1 MQLSTDKM
9 YELAVDGVKSGESK
23 AMGKRVKLVF
33 GIAPEDQDMVVNI
46 RGPSAMTT
54 LTADK
59 RISLRAKAKSCPKR
73 KNKSDSKRRK
83 GKDEDEDRRRRRK
96 REDEE
101 GTEEGKKSRRNQS
114 KKKNGNSG
122 DADDSIADGGQVEND
137 QEKKARR
144 KKNVEAGKRVKV
156 RIKTFPSSS
165 FLSKLNFFANK
176 NFSIYRLT
184 LRCLHFLS

>member
-23 AMGKRVKLVF
+23 AMGKRAKLVF

-46 RGPSAMTT
+46 RGPSALTT

-73 KNKSDSKRRK
+73 KNKSDSRRRRK
-83 GKDEDEDRRRRRK
+83 GKDEDEDQRRRRK

-101 GTEEGKKSRRNQS
+101 GTEEGKKKSRRNQS

-122 DADDSIADGGQVEND
+122 DADDSNADGGQVEND

-165 FLSKLNFFANK
+165 FPL
-176 NFSIYRLT
+176 
-184 LRCLHFLS
+184 